1 MEGDG
6 PDARVEWRQGVTEVG
21 PAGSFARAGGRPFLS
36 LHVCACQPLCVATW
50 GRVLFILTCPG
61 REAVQPCALLLHAQE
76 GPLS

>member
-21 PAGSFARAGGRPFLS
+21 PLLAALLAQWTPVLS

-50 GRVLFILTCPG
+50 GPALFILTCPG
-61 REAVQPCALLLHAQE
+61 REAVQSCALLLHAQE
-76 GPLS
+76 EPLS